1 MTGIVSTT
9 IGAAIMAAISIPLIQ
24 LNVQQAKGRANME
37 ARLQFQS
44 EVEHAKRAWG
54 SNNKVFDQ
62 HKLFSSYCKKDQGYG
77 YVKEGFNFKVSCEV
91 GKEVVGGKD
100 LLFSFPQD
108 STSQDNSS
116 IAQDNNRQSTSWINN
131 TSTPSSDRF
140 DFRSR
145 SNTFNSRK
153 SAPSQDLIGRTNTRV
168 PKQRSNNQSDDKS
181 SWHSHSRNTFP
192 RQNNNCYFGWEGS
205 GFVNKACDLR

>member
-44 EVEHAKRAWG
+44 EVEHAKGAWG

-100 LLFSFPQD
+100 LLLSFPQD
-108 STSQDNSS
+108 SMNQNNSS
-116 IAQDNNRQSTSWINN
+116 ITQSNDRQRTAGINDKSTL
-131 TSTPSSDRF
+131 SSDPF

-145 SNTFNSRK
+145 FNTFPSRRNT
-153 SAPSQDLIGRTNTRV
+153 PNQDLTNKSKARM
-168 PKQRSNNQSDDKS
+168 PNQWSNNQSDNKGT
-181 SWHSHSRNTFP
+181 WHSHSRDTFP
-192 RQNNNCYFGWEGS
+192 MQNSNCYSGWKGS
-205 GFVNKACDLR
+205 NFANKACGLR